1 LKFKTAKF
9 LLNYFVVLLFLSTN
23 LFPQSLSLREAVNI
37 TLRQNE
43 TIRRYKAKVEEKDS
57 ERDAAFGNYL
67 PKVTLLA
74 GYTYMGDNIEINMS
88 HVKNSMDDIVAKYG
102 VQISNA
108 ILPVPLPP
116 DDLYNAIYNSAQKL
130 PAYNLII
137 DQQQFPT
144 ANLAIVQPLFTGGK
158 ISAGSNFAEAEY
170 QEASI
175 EVIKITNETI
185 QEVANIYLGVVLLE
199 QVVET
204 RKDVVE
210 GIKKH
215 KTMAEK
221 LVLEGIISK
230 YHVLRAKV
238 ALADAEYELEDD
250 KNNLSLAQLALA
262 STLGFQNDTT
272 FILSDKLIYEN
283 ENIEL
288 NSGVDS
294 AYSNQ
299 PILKLI
305 EQKKMMVDQKRN
317 VASSNMWPTIFAFGE
332 VGFFRE
338 EMPGVI
344 QPPWIV
350 GVQMKYEIFSG
361 MKDYNEIQSAN
372 HLQNQ
377 LTIANRDAKNKIKLW
392 VNKSFREINNA
403 KVKYEKL
410 EPTIV
415 LAEESLRM
423 ASRRFEEGYG
433 TSLEVV
439 DANLVLEGEKVKR
452 LATLY
457 NYYKS
462 ITEFYLAIG
471 EPIKA
476 IDLIEDAQQN
486 NLK

>member
-1 LKFKTAKF
+1 MKAKTTKS
-9 LLNYFVVLLFLSTN
+9 LLNYFLILALSTTPI
-23 LFPQSLSLREAVNI
+23 FSQSLSLREAVNI
-37 TLRQNE
+37 TLKQNE
-43 TIRRYKAKVEEKDS
+43 TIKRYKAKVEEKDS

-67 PKVTLLA
+67 PKVTLLG

-102 VQISNA
+102 VQIGNA

-116 DDLYNAIYNSAQKL
+116 KDLYNAIYKNAQKL

-137 DQQQFPT
+137 DKQHFPT
-144 ANLAIVQPLFTGGK
+144 ANLSVIQPLFTGGK
-158 ISAGSNFAEAEY
+158 ITAGSNFAEAEY

-175 EVIKITNETI
+175 EVTKITNETI
-185 QEVANIYLGVVLLE
+185 QEIVNIYLGVVLLE

-204 RKDVVE
+204 RKDVVN
-210 GIKKH
+210 GIEKH
-215 KTMAEK
+215 KVMAEK
-221 LVLEGIISK
+221 LVLEGVISK
-230 YHVLRAKV
+230 YNVLRAKV
-238 ALADAEYELEDD
+238 ALADAESELEDD

-262 STLGFQNDTT
+262 STMGFQYDTT
-272 FILSDKLIYEN
+272 FVLTDKLLFEN
-283 ENIEL
+283 NNIEL
-288 NSGVDS
+288 ASSVDS

-305 EQKKMMVDQKRN
+305 EQKKMMVDQKQN
-317 VASSNMWPTIFAFGE
+317 VATSNMWPTIFAFGE

-338 EMPGVI
+338 EMPGII

-361 MKDYNEIQSAN
+361 MKDYHEIQSAK
-372 HLQNQ
+372 HLESQ

-392 VNKSFREINNA
+392 INKSFREINNA

-410 EPTIV
+410 ASTIA
-415 LAEESLRM
+415 LAEESRRL
-423 ASRRFEEGYG
+423 ANRRFEEGYG

-439 DANLVLEGEKVKR
+439 DANLVLEGVKVKR

-462 ITEFYLAIG
+462 INEFYVAIG
-471 EPIKA
+471 EPDKILE
-476 IDLIEDAQQN
+476 ILEDAQV
-486 NLK
+486 K

>member
-1 LKFKTAKF
+1 MKIKTVRS
-9 LLNYFVVLLFLSTN
+9 LLINSLIIVFFATTLFSQN
-23 LFPQSLSLREAVNI
+23 LSLREAVNI
-37 TLRQNE
+37 TLKQNE
-43 TIRRYKAKVEEKDS
+43 TIKRYKAKVNEKDS

-67 PKVTLLA
+67 PKVTLLG
-74 GYTYMGDNIEINMS
+74 GYTYMSDNIEINMS
-88 HVKNSMDDIVAKYG
+88 QVKNSMDDIAAKYG
-102 VQISNA
+102 VQIANS
-108 ILPVPLPP
+108 ILPIPLPP
-116 DDLYNAIYNSAQKL
+116 DGLYNAIYGNMQKL
-130 PAYNLII
+130 PSYNLII
-137 DQQQFPT
+137 DKQHFPT
-144 ANLAIVQPLFTGGK
+144 ANLSVVQPLFTGGK
-158 ISAGSNFAEAEY
+158 ITAGSNFAEAEY

-175 EVIKITNETI
+175 EVTKMTNEII
-185 QEVANIYLGVVLLE
+185 QEIVNIYLGVVLLE

-204 RKDVVE
+204 RKDVVS

-215 KTMAEK
+215 KVMAEK

-238 ALADAEYELEDD
+238 ALANAESELEDD

-262 STLGFQNDTT
+262 STMGLQSDTT
-272 FILSDKLIYEN
+272 FVLTDKLLFQDL
-283 ENIEL
+283 NIEL
-288 NSGVDS
+288 ESSVDS

-305 EQKKMMVDQKRN
+305 EQKKMMVEQKQN
-317 VASSNMWPTIFAFGE
+317 VASSNMFPTIFAFGE

-338 EMPGVI
+338 ELPGFI

-361 MKDYNEIQSAN
+361 MKDYHEIQSAQ
-372 HLQNQ
+372 HLENQ
-377 LTIANRDAKNKIKLW
+377 ISIANRDAKNKIKLW

-403 KVKYEKL
+403 KVKYQKL
-410 EPTIV
+410 ASTIA

-423 ASRRFEEGYG
+423 ANRRFEEGYG

-439 DANLVLEGEKVKR
+439 DANLVLEGERVKR

-462 ITEFYLAIG
+462 ISELYVAIG
-471 EPIKA
+471 KPDKVLY
-476 IDLIEDAQQN
+476 LIEEAQT
-486 NLK
+486 K